1 MIVAR
6 LVVVTSALVSTVHS
20 QHWNCHL
27 RIKADVDF
35 VEVTTF
41 AFVYNFNMGLHFF
54 VYMHWNQY
62 VLKSCHRGLFINP
75 NQRSATMVEL
85 TYIK

>member
-6 LVVVTSALVSTVHS
+6 LVVLTSASVLTVHS
-20 QHWNCHL
+20 QRWICHL
-27 RIKADVDF
+27 HIKADVDF
-35 VEVTTF
+35 VEVTIF
-41 AFVYNFNMGLHFF
+41 AFVYNFNMGLQFF
-54 VYMHWNQY
+54 IYMHWNQY
-62 VLKSCHRGLFINP
+62 VLKSCHQALFINP